1 MPFIAHR
8 QVKGKTY
15 RYLTQSYRDDLGKP
29 RQKTIRY
36 LGSAPGLS
44 KDALI
49 AIVLFAG
56 GGGVECGLVQ
66 AGIRPIISVEFDP
79 SNPELSN
86 TIASNNHLNFRP
98 YNGKVIRQSV
108 EELARNRFLG
118 FPINPDFLH
127 ASPVCSH
134 FTRMNDGKET
144 QEDINAAI
152 AVSQAILY
160 LQPRSFTL
168 ENVPAYENSESWY
181 IIEQTLKE
189 EGYLIASGI
198 LDAADYGVPQ
208 SRKRFI
214 VKASRGSIPGLPQ
227 KQQRVGWFDAIASLI
242 PQLPSSELLPAQHKA
257 LNEKLSVKPGLEALL
272 IERIGF
278 RDKPQVR
285 EPAEPCWTIKKS
297 IFHDHK
303 GANRS
308 RFIDVWLAAGEVKAL
323 NIDVIAI
330 LQGFPQ
336 WYCLPSKVRVAGSI
350 LGYSVPPPLIKAL
363 VST

>member
-1 MPFIAHR
+1 MAYIR
-8 QVKGKTY
+8 EKIIKGNSY
-15 RYLTQSYRDDLGKP
+15 RYLVEGYREAGKVKQ
-29 RQKTIRY
+29 RTLKY
-36 LGSAPGLS
+36 LGAAPGLP
-44 KDALI
+44 KDAPI

-79 SNPELSN
+79 TNPELSN
-86 TIASNNHLNFRP
+86 EIANANHLNFKP
-98 YNGKVIRQSV
+98 YGGKVIRQSV
-108 EELARNRFLG
+108 EELAANQFLG

-127 ASPVCSH
+127 CSPVCSR

-181 IIEQTLKE
+181 IIQQTLKG
-189 EGYLIASGI
+189 EGYLIASAV

-208 SRKRFI
+208 SRKWFI
-214 VKASRGSIPGLPQ
+214 AKASRGSIPGLPQ

-242 PQLPSSELLPAQHKA
+242 PDLPFSELLPAQHKA

-308 RFIDVWLAAGEVKAL
+308 RFIDVWVAPGEVKAL
-323 NIDVIAI
+323 TIDASAI
-330 LQGFPQ
+330 VQGFPS
-336 WYCLPSKVRVAGSI
+336 WYCLPSKVSVAGSI
-350 LGYSVPPPLIKAL
+350 LGYSVPPPMIKAL
-363 VST
+363 VGT